1 MELLEEE
8 NSVRFHLVSPNMDQG
23 FPGTFEVTVTYT
35 LTEENEL
42 KIHYHG
48 TCDQDSMVNMT
59 NHSYFNLHGQDSGKL
74 VEDHLVWIDAD
85 NFTPVRDDLIP
96 TGEIRPVEGTPLDFR
111 TEKVLGKDIC
121 DPYEQIT
128 IGGGYDHN
136 FVLNHY
142 DGTFRKVASVKDPE
156 SGRVME
162 VFTDLPAMQVYSGNF
177 LAGGPAGK
185 NGAVYENRSG
195 LAMETQYCPDAIHH
209 ENFVSP
215 ILKAG
220 EVYDTVT
227 VYKFH
232 AE

>member
-1 MELLEEE
+1 M
-8 NSVRFHLVSPNMDQG
+8 
-23 FPGTFEVTVTYT
+23 
-35 LTEENEL
+35 
-42 KIHYHG
+42 
-48 TCDQDSMVNMT
+48 
-59 NHSYFNLHGQDSGKL
+59 
-74 VEDHLVWIDAD
+74 EDHLVWIDAD

-142 DGTFRKVASVKDPE
+142 DGTLRKVASVKDPE
-156 SGRVME
+156 SGRVSGGLHRSSGDAGL
-162 VFTDLPAMQVYSGNF
+162 FRKLPGRRPRRKKWCRLCRTEAD
-177 LAGGPAGK
+177 
-185 NGAVYENRSG
+185 